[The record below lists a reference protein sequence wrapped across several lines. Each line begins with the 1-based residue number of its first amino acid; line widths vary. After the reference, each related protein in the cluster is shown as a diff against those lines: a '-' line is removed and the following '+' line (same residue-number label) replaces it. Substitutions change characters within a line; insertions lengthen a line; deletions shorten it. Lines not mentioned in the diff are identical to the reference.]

1 MAHELQS
8 IWVLIHPPLAILGYL
23 VTFIAVKKSM
33 ELSFLRPKEQA
44 EVEKDLRISLTIAWW
59 MTFLGLVTG
68 MIWAQLAWGSFWSW
82 DPKETA
88 ALTVFLTLTAAY
100 LLNMMRKKVMF
111 QFIVLMV
118 NVLCIVA
125 TVSISFLDLG
135 LHAF

>member
-23 VTFIAVKKSM
+23 VTFIAVKRSL

-44 EVEKDLRISLTIAWW
+44 VVEKDLRISLTIAWW
-59 MTFLGLVTG
+59 LTFLGLVTG
-68 MIWAQLAWGSFWSW
+68 MIWAQIAWGSFWSW